1 MRKLYLELHF
11 VKINQGNEIEN
22 FQLQI
27 GQRTNLWNLSVCP
40 LLLVGPLPVTYFCLV
55 VVVVYTWIQA
65 DSNTPESNP

>member
-27 GQRTNLWNLSVCP
+27 GQRTNL
-40 LLLVGPLPVTYFCLV
+40 
-55 VVVVYTWIQA
+55 
-65 DSNTPESNP
+65 